1 MENIFESAATIQE
14 KRAILKKLSKPLQEL
29 SKIGKIESV
38 NAGLKTIYKS
48 DGHIILKTFNQWKK
62 DGKSIK
68 KGEKALCL
76 WGSPKCKEDKNEQC
90 EDTNVDKLDFYPIC
104 YVFSNL
110 QVQ

>member
-1 MENIFESAATIQE
+1 MGNLFESAATIHE
-14 KRAILKKLSKPLQEL
+14 KREILKKLSKPLQEL
-29 SKIGKIESV
+29 TKIGKIESV
-38 NAGLKTIYKS
+38 NSGLKTIYKS

-76 WGSPKCKEDKNEQC
+76 WGSPKHKGEENEQ
-90 EDTNVDKLDFYPIC
+90 ETETDKLDFYPIC

>member
-1 MENIFESAATIQE
+1 MENIFESAATIHE
-14 KRAILKKLSKPLQEL
+14 KRVILKKLSKPLQEL

-76 WGSPKCKEDKNEQC
+76 WGAPKHKGEADEQC
-90 EDTNVDKLDFYPIC
+90 QDMEGDKLDFYPIC